1 MLVVFV
7 VFVVLVRLVLL
18 DVWKQYGAAGHLCV
32 RGRNRTVFLQFTK
45 EVWN

>member
-1 MLVVFV
+1 MLLRVGRVGRVGRFG
-7 VFVVLVRLVLL
+7 LL
-18 DVWKQYGAAGHLCV
+18 DDWKQYGAAGHLCV